1 MNIVN
6 EIAGWQSPSNL
17 AIIKYWGKYGNQL
30 PQNPSLSITLSHSF
44 TETII
49 EYTQMEKGHGLT
61 SDFYFEDQK
70 LPAFKTRID
79 QFLSKVSGRFNHLN
93 NLHLTI
99 QSKNSFPHSSG
110 IASSASAMSAL
121 ALCLCTIDEALS
133 GSKTHYNDFLN
144 KASFIARIGSGSAC
158 RSVYPYA
165 SIWGQ
170 ISTLPH
176 SHQEYAI
183 PFGDEIHPIFRTL
196 NNDILIVSSDQ
207 KSISSTAGHEMMNN
221 NPYAPVRYEQAR
233 TKMDLLLNVMKE
245 GDFFAFGNIAENEA
259 LTLHALMMSSEPS
272 YVLMKPESLLLIQ
285 KIRTFRH
292 DTGYPVFFSLDAGP
306 NLHLL
311 YPADIS
317 DSIKTW
323 IHDELLPLCQNNYLI
338 HDKAG
343 KGPSQIEEFSIE

>member
-1 MNIVN
+1 MNIVKEN
-6 EIAGWQSPSNL
+6 AGWQSPSNL
-17 AIIKYWGKYGNQL
+17 AIIKYWGKYGDQL

-49 EYTQMEKGHGLT
+49 EYTQMEKGYGLT
-61 SDFYFEDQK
+61 SDFYFENQK

-79 QFLSKVSGRFNHLN
+79 QFLSKVSGKFDHLN
-93 NLHLTI
+93 NLHLKI
-99 QSKNSFPHSSG
+99 ESKNSFPHSSG
-110 IASSASAMSAL
+110 IASSASSMSSL
-121 ALCLCTIDEALS
+121 ALCLCSIDESLA
-133 GSKTHYNDFLN
+133 GSKSPYYDFLK

-165 SIWGQ
+165 AIWGQ
-170 ISTLPH
+170 TTTLPH

-207 KSISSTAGHEMMNN
+207 KSISSTAGHELMKN
-221 NPYAPVRYEQAR
+221 NPYAQVRYEQAR
-233 TKMDLLLNVMKE
+233 TKLELLMNVMKE
-245 GDFFAFGNIAENEA
+245 GDFIAFGNIAENEA
-259 LTLHALMMSSEPS
+259 LTLHALMMSSDPS
-272 YVLMKPESLLLIQ
+272 YMLIKPESLILIQ
-285 KIRTFRH
+285 KIQAYRY

-317 DSIKTW
+317 DAIKTW
-323 IHDELLPLCQNNYLI
+323 IHDELLPHCQNNYLI

-343 KGPSQIEEFSIE
+343 KGPSKIENFSI